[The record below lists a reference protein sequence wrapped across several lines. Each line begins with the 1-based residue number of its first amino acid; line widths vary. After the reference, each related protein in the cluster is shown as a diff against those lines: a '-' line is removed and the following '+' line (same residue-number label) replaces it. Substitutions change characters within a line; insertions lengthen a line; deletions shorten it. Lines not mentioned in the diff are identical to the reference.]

1 MSPNGHSSNAA
12 PHMMTPSAT
21 HTHFQKVQTM
31 KKLITN
37 ANVFNGV
44 DNNLIENVSI
54 LIEDN
59 LITQIGEID
68 PTIADETIDAQGGT
82 VMPGLIDAHVHITL
96 SAPFNVIDTMTR
108 EEVAIRSAKISEEM
122 LMRGFTTIR
131 DVAGNTLGLKNSI
144 DKGYAT
150 GPRILPSMA
159 AISQTCGHSDYR
171 QNQAQERLANGHED
185 SPMMKLG
192 AMKVADG
199 RSEVLKA
206 VREQLF
212 MGASQIK
219 IMAGGGASSTFDP
232 LDTLQFTSEEMKA
245 AVDAASDYGTYVAAH
260 IHTSDAMRRAAE
272 AGVMSFEHATIMD
285 DDIAEIIKEKGIWVI
300 PSYFTSSLIAERKIP
315 LPNEETY
322 RKTERVGKAMFKSA
336 ELIKK
341 YDIQNI
347 AFGTDCVGETN
358 VHATQL
364 NELGAIEQV
373 FDTITALR
381 MATSNCG
388 RLFEMST
395 YQHPYQ
401 EGKLGQI
408 VEGAYA
414 DLLIIDGN
422 PLESVACVAN
432 TETQKLIMK
441 DGKVYKNTL

>member
-1 MSPNGHSSNAA
+1 MSIVI
-12 PHMMTPSAT
+12 
-21 HTHFQKVQTM
+21 K
-31 KKLITN
+31 N

-44 DNNLIENVSI
+44 DEQLLKNVDLLIEN
-54 LIEDN
+54 N
-59 LITQIGEID
+59 LITQIGKVDDSNAEQI
-68 PTIADETIDAQGGT
+68 IDAEGKT

-96 SAPFNVIDTMTR
+96 SAGFNELDGMTR
-108 EEVAIRSAKISEEM
+108 EEIAIRSARISEEM

-144 DKGYAT
+144 DKGYAK
-150 GPRILPSMA
+150 GPRILPCMA

-171 QNQAQERLANGHED
+171 QNQAQERLKNGHED
-185 SPMMKLG
+185 SPLMKTG
-192 AMKVADG
+192 AFKVADG
-199 RSEVLKA
+199 RAEVLKA

-219 IMAGGGASSTFDP
+219 VMAGGGASSTFDP
-232 LDTLQFTSEEMKA
+232 LDTLQYTLDEMKA
-245 AVDAASDYGTYVAAH
+245 AVEAASDYGTYVAAH
-260 IHTSDAMRRAAE
+260 IHTAPAMKRAAE

-285 DDIAEIIKEKGIWVI
+285 DEIAQIVKEKGIWLV

-341 YDIQNI
+341 YDIQNL
-347 AFGTDCVGETN
+347 AFGTDCVGKAN
-358 VHATQL
+358 VHESQMQ
-364 NELGAIEQV
+364 ELGAIEKT

-388 RLFEMST
+388 RLFELST
-395 YQHPYQ
+395 YKHPYQ

-414 DLLIIDGN
+414 DLLIVDGN
-422 PLESVACVAN
+422 PLEGVDCVMQD
-432 TETQKLIMK
+432 ETKKVIMK
-441 DGKVYKNTL
+441 DGVVYKNTL

>member
-1 MSPNGHSSNAA
+1 
-12 PHMMTPSAT
+12 
-21 HTHFQKVQTM
+21 M

-44 DNNLIENVSI
+44 DNNLIKNVSI

-59 LITQIGEID
+59 LITQIGEVD
-68 PTIADETIDAQGGT
+68 TTLADEIIDAQGGT

-131 DVAGNTLGLKNSI
+131 DVAGNTLGLKKSI
-144 DKGYAT
+144 DNGYAT

-159 AISQTCGHSDYR
+159 AISQTSGHSDYR

-192 AMKVADG
+192 AMRVADG

-232 LDTLQFTSEEMKA
+232 LDTSQFTSDEMEA
-245 AVDAASDYGTYVAAH
+245 AVQAASDYGTYVAAH

-341 YDIQNI
+341 YDIRNI

-422 PLESVACVAN
+422 PLEGVACVAN
-432 TETQKLIMK
+432 TDTQKLIMK

>member
-1 MSPNGHSSNAA
+1 
-12 PHMMTPSAT
+12 
-21 HTHFQKVQTM
+21 M

-59 LITQIGEID
+59 LITQIGEVD
-68 PTIADETIDAQGGT
+68 ATLADEIIDAQGGT

-131 DVAGNTLGLKNSI
+131 DVAGNTLGLKKSI
-144 DKGYAT
+144 DNGYAT

-159 AISQTCGHSDYR
+159 AISQTSGHSDYR

-232 LDTLQFTSEEMKA
+232 LDTLQFTSDEMKA
-245 AVDAASDYGTYVAAH
+245 AVQAASDYGTYVAAH

-395 YQHPYQ
+395 YQHPDKQ
-401 EGKLGQI
+401 GKLGQI

-422 PLESVACVAN
+422 PLEGVACVAN
-432 TETQKLIMK
+432 TDTQKLIMK

>member
-1 MSPNGHSSNAA
+1 
-12 PHMMTPSAT
+12 
-21 HTHFQKVQTM
+21 M
-31 KKLITN
+31 KKLIIN
-37 ANVFNGV
+37 ANVFNGT
-44 DNNLIENVSI
+44 DAQLLENVAVQ
-54 LIEDN
+54 IEDN
-59 LITQIGEID
+59 LISKISRQDDID
-68 PTIADETIDAQGGT
+68 LSAADEVIDAKGGT
-82 VMPGLIDAHVHITL
+82 VMPGLMDAHVHITL

-108 EEVAIRSAKISEEM
+108 EEVAIRSARISEEM

-144 DKGYAT
+144 DNGYAK

-159 AISQTCGHSDYR
+159 AVSQTSGHSDYR
-171 QNQAQERLANGHED
+171 QNQAQERIGQHED

-199 RSEVLKA
+199 RAEVLKA

-232 LDTLQFTSEEMKA
+232 LDTLQFTLDEMKA
-245 AVDAASDYGTYVAAH
+245 AVEAATDYGTYVAAH
-260 IHTSDAMRRAAE
+260 IHTADAMRRAAE

-285 DDIAEIIKEKGIWVI
+285 DDIAQTIKDKGIWVI

-322 RKTERVGKAMFKSA
+322 RKTERVGKAMLKSA

-341 YDIQNI
+341 YQIDNI
-347 AFGTDCVGETN
+347 AFGTDCVGEAN

-364 NELGAIEQV
+364 NELGAIEQT

-381 MATSNCG
+381 MVTSNCG

-401 EGKLGQI
+401 QGCLGRV

-422 PLESVACVAN
+422 PLEGVACVAD
-432 TETQKLIMK
+432 TSKQKMIMK
-441 DGKVYKNTL
+441 DGIIYKNTL

>member
-1 MSPNGHSSNAA
+1 
-12 PHMMTPSAT
+12 
-21 HTHFQKVQTM
+21 M

-37 ANVFNGV
+37 ANIFNGV

-144 DKGYAT
+144 DNGYAT

-422 PLESVACVAN
+422 PLEGVACVAN

>member
-1 MSPNGHSSNAA
+1 
-12 PHMMTPSAT
+12 
-21 HTHFQKVQTM
+21 M

-422 PLESVACVAN
+422 PLEGVACIAD

>member
-1 MSPNGHSSNAA
+1 MSIVI
-12 PHMMTPSAT
+12 
-21 HTHFQKVQTM
+21 K
-31 KKLITN
+31 N

-44 DNNLIENVSI
+44 DEQLLKNVDLLIEN
-54 LIEDN
+54 N
-59 LITQIGEID
+59 LITQIGKVDDSNAEQI
-68 PTIADETIDAQGGT
+68 IDAEGKT

-96 SAPFNVIDTMTR
+96 SAGFNELDGMTR
-108 EEVAIRSAKISEEM
+108 EEIAIRSARISEEM

-144 DKGYAT
+144 DKGYAK
-150 GPRILPSMA
+150 GPRILPCMA

-185 SPMMKLG
+185 SPLMKSG
-192 AMKVADG
+192 AFKVADG
-199 RSEVLKA
+199 RAEVLKA

-219 IMAGGGASSTFDP
+219 VMAGGGASSTFDP
-232 LDTLQFTSEEMKA
+232 LDTLQYTLDEMKA
-245 AVDAASDYGTYVAAH
+245 AVEAASDYGTYVAAH
-260 IHTSDAMRRAAE
+260 IHTAPAMKRAAE

-285 DDIAEIIKEKGIWVI
+285 EEIAQIVKEKDIWLV

-341 YDIQNI
+341 YDIQNL
-347 AFGTDCVGETN
+347 AFGTDCVGKAN
-358 VHATQL
+358 VHESQMQ
-364 NELGAIEQV
+364 ELGAIETT

-388 RLFEMST
+388 RLFELST
-395 YQHPYQ
+395 YKHPYQ

-414 DLLIIDGN
+414 DLLIVDGN
-422 PLESVACVAN
+422 PLEGVDCVVQD
-432 TETQKLIMK
+432 ETKKVIMK
-441 DGKVYKNTL
+441 DGVVYKNTL

>member
-1 MSPNGHSSNAA
+1 MSIVI
-12 PHMMTPSAT
+12 
-21 HTHFQKVQTM
+21 K
-31 KKLITN
+31 N

-44 DNNLIENVSI
+44 DEQLLKNVDLLIEN
-54 LIEDN
+54 N
-59 LITQIGEID
+59 LITQIGKVDDSNAEQI
-68 PTIADETIDAQGGT
+68 IDAEGKT

-144 DKGYAT
+144 DNGYAK

-159 AISQTCGHSDYR
+159 AISQTSGHADYR

-185 SPMMKLG
+185 SPLMKLG
-192 AMKVADG
+192 AFKVADG
-199 RSEVLKA
+199 RAEVLKA

-219 IMAGGGASSTFDP
+219 VMAGGGASSTFDP
-232 LDTLQFTSEEMKA
+232 LDTLQYTLDEMKA
-245 AVDAASDYGTYVAAH
+245 AVEAASDYGTYVAAH
-260 IHTSDAMRRAAE
+260 IHTPDAMRRAAE

-285 DDIAEIIKEKGIWVI
+285 DDIAQTIKEKGIWVI

-341 YDIQNI
+341 YDIQNL
-347 AFGTDCVGETN
+347 AFGTDCVGKAN
-358 VHATQL
+358 VHESQMQ
-364 NELGAIEQV
+364 ELGAIETT

-388 RLFEMST
+388 RLFELST
-395 YQHPYQ
+395 YKHPYQ

-414 DLLIIDGN
+414 DLLIVDGN
-422 PLESVACVAN
+422 PLEGVDCVVQD
-432 TETQKLIMK
+432 ETKKVIMK
-441 DGKVYKNTL
+441 DGVVYKNTL

>member
-1 MSPNGHSSNAA
+1 
-12 PHMMTPSAT
+12 
-21 HTHFQKVQTM
+21 M

-96 SAPFNVIDTMTR
+96 SALFNVIDTMTR

-422 PLESVACVAN
+422 PLEGVACVAN

>member
-1 MSPNGHSSNAA
+1 ME
-12 PHMMTPSAT
+12 
-21 HTHFQKVQTM
+21 
-31 KKLITN
+31 KLITN

-68 PTIADETIDAQGGT
+68 ATLADEIIDAQGGT

-131 DVAGNTLGLKNSI
+131 DVAGNTLGLKKSI
-144 DKGYAT
+144 DNGYAT

-159 AISQTCGHSDYR
+159 AISQTSGHSDYR

-192 AMKVADG
+192 AMRVADG

-232 LDTLQFTSEEMKA
+232 LDTLQFTSDEMEA
-245 AVDAASDYGTYVAAH
+245 AVQAASDYGTYVAAH

-285 DDIAEIIKEKGIWVI
+285 DEIAEIIKEKGIWVI

-347 AFGTDCVGETN
+347 AFGTDCVGETD

-401 EGKLGQI
+401 EGKLGQV

-422 PLESVACVAN
+422 PLEGVACVAN
-432 TETQKLIMK
+432 TDTQKLIMK

>member
-1 MSPNGHSSNAA
+1 
-12 PHMMTPSAT
+12 
-21 HTHFQKVQTM
+21 M

-108 EEVAIRSAKISEEM
+108 EEVAIRSTKISEEM

-144 DKGYAT
+144 DNGYAT

-401 EGKLGQI
+401 EGKLGQV

>member
-1 MSPNGHSSNAA
+1 
-12 PHMMTPSAT
+12 
-21 HTHFQKVQTM
+21 M

-59 LITQIGEID
+59 LITQIGEVD
-68 PTIADETIDAQGGT
+68 ATLADEIIDAQGGT

-131 DVAGNTLGLKNSI
+131 DVAGNTLGLKKSI
-144 DKGYAT
+144 DNGYAT

-159 AISQTCGHSDYR
+159 AISQTSGHSDYR

-192 AMKVADG
+192 AMRVADG

-232 LDTLQFTSEEMKA
+232 LDTLQFTSDEMEA
-245 AVDAASDYGTYVAAH
+245 AVQAASDYGTYVAAH

-285 DDIAEIIKEKGIWVI
+285 DEIAEIIKEKGIWVI

-373 FDTITALR
+373 FNTITALR

-401 EGKLGQI
+401 EGKLGQV

-422 PLESVACVAN
+422 PLEGVACVAN

>member
-1 MSPNGHSSNAA
+1 
-12 PHMMTPSAT
+12 
-21 HTHFQKVQTM
+21 M

-96 SAPFNVIDTMTR
+96 SAPFNMIDTMTR

-144 DKGYAT
+144 DNGYAT

-285 DDIAEIIKEKGIWVI
+285 DDIAEIIKDKGIWVI

>member
-1 MSPNGHSSNAA
+1 
-12 PHMMTPSAT
+12 
-21 HTHFQKVQTM
+21 M

-59 LITQIGEID
+59 LITQIGEIN

-144 DKGYAT
+144 DNGYAT

-260 IHTSDAMRRAAE
+260 IHTSDAMRRAAK

-347 AFGTDCVGETN
+347 AFGTDCVGGTN

>member
-1 MSPNGHSSNAA
+1 MSIVI
-12 PHMMTPSAT
+12 
-21 HTHFQKVQTM
+21 K
-31 KKLITN
+31 N

-44 DNNLIENVSI
+44 DEQLLKNVDLLIEN
-54 LIEDN
+54 N
-59 LITQIGEID
+59 LITQIGKVDDSKAEKI
-68 PTIADETIDAQGGT
+68 IDAEGKT

-131 DVAGNTLGLKNSI
+131 DVAGNTLGLKKSI
-144 DKGYAT
+144 DNGYAK

-159 AISQTCGHSDYR
+159 AISQTSGHSDYR

-199 RSEVLKA
+199 RAEVLKA

-232 LDTLQFTSEEMKA
+232 LDTLQYTLDEMKA
-245 AVDAASDYGTYVAAH
+245 AVEAASDYGTYVAAH
-260 IHTSDAMRRAAE
+260 IHTADAMRRAAE

-285 DDIAEIIKEKGIWVI
+285 DDIAQTIKEKGIWVI

-341 YDIQNI
+341 YDIQNL

-364 NELGAIEQV
+364 NELGAIEKT

-422 PLESVACVAN
+422 PLDGVECVAN
-432 TETQKLIMK
+432 TQTQKLIMK
-441 DGKVYKNTL
+441 DGVIYKNTL

>member
-1 MSPNGHSSNAA
+1 
-12 PHMMTPSAT
+12 
-21 HTHFQKVQTM
+21 M
-31 KKLITN
+31 KKLIIN
-37 ANVFNGV
+37 ANVFNGN
-44 DNNLIENVSI
+44 DNQLLENVAV
-54 LIEDN
+54 LVEDN
-59 LITQIGEID
+59 LISKITHQGGID
-68 PTIADETIDAQGGT
+68 LSVADEVIDAKGGT
-82 VMPGLIDAHVHITL
+82 VMPGLMDAHVHITL

-108 EEVAIRSAKISEEM
+108 EEVAIRSARISEEM

-131 DVAGNTLGLKNSI
+131 DVAGNTLGLKKSI
-144 DKGYAT
+144 DNGYAK

-159 AISQTCGHSDYR
+159 AVSQTSGHSDYR
-171 QNQAQERLANGHED
+171 QNQAQERIGQHED

-199 RSEVLKA
+199 RAEVLKA

-232 LDTLQFTSEEMKA
+232 LDTLQFTLDEMKA
-245 AVDAASDYGTYVAAH
+245 AVEAATDYGTYVAAH
-260 IHTSDAMRRAAE
+260 IHTADAMRRAAE

-285 DDIAEIIKEKGIWVI
+285 DDIAKTIKDKGIWVI

-322 RKTERVGKAMFKSA
+322 RKTERVGKAMLKSA

-341 YDIQNI
+341 YEIDNI

-364 NELGAIEQV
+364 NELAAIEQT

-381 MATSNCG
+381 MVTSNCG

-401 EGKLGQI
+401 EGCLGKV

-422 PLESVACVAN
+422 PLEGVACVAD
-432 TETQKLIMK
+432 TSKQKVIMK
-441 DGKVYKNTL
+441 DGVIYKNTL

>member
-1 MSPNGHSSNAA
+1 
-12 PHMMTPSAT
+12 
-21 HTHFQKVQTM
+21 M
-31 KKLITN
+31 KKLLTN

-59 LITQIGEID
+59 LITQIGEVD
-68 PTIADETIDAQGGT
+68 ATLADEIIDAQGGT

-131 DVAGNTLGLKNSI
+131 DVAGNTLGLKKSI
-144 DKGYAT
+144 DNGYAT

-159 AISQTCGHSDYR
+159 AISQTSGHSDYR

-192 AMKVADG
+192 AMRVADG

-232 LDTLQFTSEEMKA
+232 LDTLQFTSDEMEA
-245 AVDAASDYGTYVAAH
+245 AVQAASDYGTYVAAH

-285 DDIAEIIKEKGIWVI
+285 DEIAEIIKEKGIWVI

-347 AFGTDCVGETN
+347 AFGTDCVGETD

-401 EGKLGQI
+401 QGKLGQI
-408 VEGAYA
+408 VKGAYA

-422 PLESVACVAN
+422 PLEGVACVAN

>member
-1 MSPNGHSSNAA
+1 
-12 PHMMTPSAT
+12 
-21 HTHFQKVQTM
+21 M
-31 KKLITN
+31 KKQITN

-44 DNNLIENVSI
+44 DNNLIKNVSI

-59 LITQIGEID
+59 LITQIGEVD
-68 PTIADETIDAQGGT
+68 TTLADEIIDAQGGT

-131 DVAGNTLGLKNSI
+131 DVAGNTLGLKKSI
-144 DKGYAT
+144 DNGYAT

-159 AISQTCGHSDYR
+159 AISQTSGHSDYR

-192 AMKVADG
+192 AMRVADG

-232 LDTLQFTSEEMKA
+232 LDTLQFTSDEMEA
-245 AVDAASDYGTYVAAH
+245 AVQAASDYGTYVAAH

-341 YDIQNI
+341 YDIRNI

-422 PLESVACVAN
+422 PLEGVACVAN
-432 TETQKLIMK
+432 TDTQKLIMK

>member
-1 MSPNGHSSNAA
+1 
-12 PHMMTPSAT
+12 
-21 HTHFQKVQTM
+21 M

-59 LITQIGEID
+59 LITQIGEVD
-68 PTIADETIDAQGGT
+68 TTLADEIIDAQGGT

-131 DVAGNTLGLKNSI
+131 DVAGNTLGLKKSI
-144 DKGYAT
+144 DNGYAT

-285 DDIAEIIKEKGIWVI
+285 DDIAKIIKEKGIWVI

-341 YDIQNI
+341 YDIKNI

-422 PLESVACVAN
+422 PLEGVACVAN
-432 TETQKLIMK
+432 TDTQKLIMK

>member
-1 MSPNGHSSNAA
+1 
-12 PHMMTPSAT
+12 
-21 HTHFQKVQTM
+21 M

-144 DKGYAT
+144 DNGYAT

-185 SPMMKLG
+185 SPMMKQG
-192 AMKVADG
+192 SMKVADG

-219 IMAGGGASSTFDP
+219 IMAGGAASSTFDP
-232 LDTLQFTSEEMKA
+232 LDTLQFTSDEMKA
-245 AVDAASDYGTYVAAH
+245 AVEAASDYGTYVAAH

-422 PLESVACVAN
+422 PLDSVACVAN

>member
-1 MSPNGHSSNAA
+1 
-12 PHMMTPSAT
+12 
-21 HTHFQKVQTM
+21 M

-44 DNNLIENVSI
+44 DNNLIKNVSI

-59 LITQIGEID
+59 LITQIGEVD
-68 PTIADETIDAQGGT
+68 TTLADEIIDAQGGT

-131 DVAGNTLGLKNSI
+131 DVAGNTLGLKKSI
-144 DKGYAT
+144 DNGYAT

-159 AISQTCGHSDYR
+159 AISQTSGHSDYR

-192 AMKVADG
+192 AMRVADG

-232 LDTLQFTSEEMKA
+232 LDTLQFTSDEMEA
-245 AVDAASDYGTYVAAH
+245 AVQAASDYGTYVAAH

-341 YDIQNI
+341 YDIRNI

>member
-1 MSPNGHSSNAA
+1 
-12 PHMMTPSAT
+12 
-21 HTHFQKVQTM
+21 M

-59 LITQIGEID
+59 LITQIGEVD
-68 PTIADETIDAQGGT
+68 ATLADEIIDAQGGT

-131 DVAGNTLGLKNSI
+131 DVAGNTLGLKKSI
-144 DKGYAT
+144 DNGYAT

-159 AISQTCGHSDYR
+159 AISQTSGHSDYR

-192 AMKVADG
+192 AMRVADG

-232 LDTLQFTSEEMKA
+232 LDTLQFTSDEMEA
-245 AVDAASDYGTYVAAH
+245 AVQAASDYGTYFAAH

-285 DDIAEIIKEKGIWVI
+285 DEIAEIIKEKGIWVI

-401 EGKLGQI
+401 EGKLGQV

-422 PLESVACVAN
+422 PLEGVACVAN

>member
-1 MSPNGHSSNAA
+1 MSIVI
-12 PHMMTPSAT
+12 
-21 HTHFQKVQTM
+21 K
-31 KKLITN
+31 N

-44 DNNLIENVSI
+44 DEQLLKNVDLLIEN
-54 LIEDN
+54 N
-59 LITQIGEID
+59 LITQVGKVDDSNAEQI
-68 PTIADETIDAQGGT
+68 IDAEGKT

-144 DKGYAT
+144 DNGYAK

-159 AISQTCGHSDYR
+159 AISQTSGHADYR
-171 QNQAQERLANGHED
+171 QNQAQERLVNGHED
-185 SPMMKLG
+185 SPLMKSG
-192 AMKVADG
+192 AFKVADG
-199 RSEVLKA
+199 RAEVLKA

-232 LDTLQFTSEEMKA
+232 LDTLQYTLDEMKA
-245 AVDAASDYGTYVAAH
+245 AVEAASDYGTYVAAH
-260 IHTSDAMRRAAE
+260 IHTAPAMKRAAE

-285 DDIAEIIKEKGIWVI
+285 DDIAQTIKEKGIWVI

-341 YDIQNI
+341 YDIQNL
-347 AFGTDCVGETN
+347 AFGTDCVGKAN
-358 VHATQL
+358 VHESQMQ
-364 NELGAIEQV
+364 ELGAIETT

-388 RLFEMST
+388 RLFELST
-395 YQHPYQ
+395 YKHPYQ

-414 DLLIIDGN
+414 DLLIVDGN
-422 PLESVACVAN
+422 PLEGVDCVVQD
-432 TETQKLIMK
+432 ETKKVIMK
-441 DGKVYKNTL
+441 DGVVYKNTL

>member
-1 MSPNGHSSNAA
+1 
-12 PHMMTPSAT
+12 
-21 HTHFQKVQTM
+21 M

-422 PLESVACVAN
+422 PLESGLCCVIQWN
-432 TETQKLIMK
+432 
-441 DGKVYKNTL
+441 